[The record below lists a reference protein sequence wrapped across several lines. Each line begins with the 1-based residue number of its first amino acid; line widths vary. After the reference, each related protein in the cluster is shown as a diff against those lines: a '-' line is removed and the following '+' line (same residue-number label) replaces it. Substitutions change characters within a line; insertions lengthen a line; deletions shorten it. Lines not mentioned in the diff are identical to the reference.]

1 MVQPHKEI
9 YSALESRG
17 QQLNAVVEILDPPL
31 VTQSQSGDGVGKRL
45 LEGVAIGVKD
55 MIAIAGMRRGNG
67 NLADMRG
74 APLEVAS
81 AVVIDLLC
89 QAGGEIVA
97 TTSLLEYAAGAQH
110 PEIPE
115 TRNPLDE
122 SLTAGGSSAGSAA
135 LVGAGILSLAVGT
148 DTGGS
153 IRIPAAYCGAI
164 GFKPTRGA
172 ISVDGVTAL
181 APTYDHVGFISNSVA
196 LIERAMAA
204 TSAVYVEQSFDPSL
218 GSKAFTLG
226 IPRTLINDP
235 RNDSRIISRFHQV
248 EAELTLHGYTLVDID
263 TALLEEF
270 RSAFNDVVLYEAWQE
285 FGAHVEREPLHFGA
299 PTLTLFKIGA
309 EVTYN
314 AYEAALQRRNLALE
328 QLSEFMES
336 VDLLMMPTVPFF
348 APETTPTL
356 DSELGS
362 YESLYT
368 EIFNVTGQ
376 PAITLPAACEPM
388 VMGIQ
393 LVGALNEDV
402 KVLALAKQ
410 IAPLLL

>member
-1 MVQPHKEI
+1 
-9 YSALESRG
+9 
-17 QQLNAVVEILDPPL
+17 
-31 VTQSQSGDGVGKRL
+31 
-45 LEGVAIGVKD
+45 
-55 MIAIAGMRRGNG
+55 
-67 NLADMRG
+67 
-74 APLEVAS
+74 
-81 AVVIDLLC
+81 
-89 QAGGEIVA
+89 
-97 TTSLLEYAAGAQH
+97 
-110 PEIPE
+110 
-115 TRNPLDE
+115 
-122 SLTAGGSSAGSAA
+122 
-135 LVGAGILSLAVGT
+135 
-148 DTGGS
+148 
-153 IRIPAAYCGAI
+153 
-164 GFKPTRGA
+164 
-172 ISVDGVTAL
+172 
-181 APTYDHVGFISNSVA
+181 
-196 LIERAMAA
+196 MAA